1 MDPRA
6 LSAWRSSFMKV
17 LLRLP
22 KVEVNEFGGGNSLNP
37 EISEIFD
44 SIWSEISAH
53 IPKESKSAKNAIS
66 RLIKLRIELSQ
77 KIRAS
82 LATYEFEEY
91 KTGTPFNRHTMSV
104 VNVADDW
111 EARRLDQLMNEN
123 RGHLVVGFC
132 VFPALFKRGNEQG
145 YDLDIR
151 HVVRRATVLP
161 LHEDDEFVRSSVAS

>member
-1 MDPRA
+1 
-6 LSAWRSSFMKV
+6 MKV

-22 KVEVNEFGGGNSLNP
+22 EVEVNELSGGNSLNS

-44 SIWSEISAH
+44 SIWSKISPH

-77 KIRAS
+77 KIRTS
-82 LATYEFEEY
+82 LATYEFEEF
-91 KTGTPFNRHTMSV
+91 KTGTPFDRDTMSIV
-104 VNVADDW
+104 DVADDW
-111 EARRLDQLMNEN
+111 EARELDRLMNKS

-132 VFPALFKRGNEQG
+132 VFPALYKRGNEQG
-145 YDLDIR
+145 YDLDTR

-161 LHEDDEFVRSSVAS
+161 LCEDDEFVISCLCN